1 MTIHFWRCKRLQLF
15 LYYRSSHT
23 ITTPQMPSHLFILL
37 HHRKGEAIFK
47 SDNIS
52 TMSILKDFLT
62 KEATRKK
69 ISLEISCGKRFMH
82 FLTTVWSKC
91 VLSFSFTTYLKVS
104 EFRNIF
110 LVSSISSKKWMKTS
124 RPEVTYVSLN
134 FVVNTVVI
142 QYCVYYEI

>member
-1 MTIHFWRCKRLQLF
+1 MTIRFWRCKRLKLF

-82 FLTTVWSKC
+82 FLTTFWSKC
-91 VLSFSFTTYLKVS
+91 VLSLSFTFKRSVS
-104 EFRNIF
+104 FITSF
-110 LVSSISSKKWMKTS
+110 LVSSISSKKWTITS
-124 RPEVTYVSLN
+124 RPEVSL
-134 FVVNTVVI
+134 
-142 QYCVYYEI
+142 